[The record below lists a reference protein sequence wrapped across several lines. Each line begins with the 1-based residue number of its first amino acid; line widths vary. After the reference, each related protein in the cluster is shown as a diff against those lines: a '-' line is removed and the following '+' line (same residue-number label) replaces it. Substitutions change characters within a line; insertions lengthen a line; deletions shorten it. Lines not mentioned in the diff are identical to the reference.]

1 MTSEPNIN
9 YLQLEGKELFASYP
23 FLRDFFAA
31 LGLAGPQRQQTTAAY
46 FAGLE
51 EDSFERL
58 GLSPA
63 ELGERLQSFAEQ
75 MLRLR
80 DGSGAQ
86 VATITVLGG
95 RDKSGAAETASL
107 TLQRGDVVCI
117 VGPTGSGKS
126 RLLGDIEC
134 LAQGDTPTG
143 RRILLDGQPPDEG
156 ARLSG
161 EQRLVAQLSQNMNFV
176 MDLSVREFL
185 TMHAESRLVEGI
197 ETVVEQIFT
206 TALSLA
212 GEPFSL
218 ETPVTALSGGQSRAL
233 MIADTAM
240 LSPSPIILIDE
251 IENAGVDRRKALQL
265 LVSKE
270 KIVLMATH
278 DPILALAG
286 DRRVVLRNGGM
297 AAILETTPAERVNLL
312 LLQQVDER
320 LAEVRNRLRAG
331 EQIEGDP
338 AALFPQF
345 SAH

>member
-1 MTSEPNIN
+1 MEPVTD
-9 YLQLEGKELFASYP
+9 YLRLPGRELFSSYP

-31 LGLAGPQRQQTTAAY
+31 LGLNGPQRQETAAAY
-46 FAGLE
+46 FDSLGAESLESIGL
-51 EDSFERL
+51 D
-58 GLSPA
+58 A
-63 ELGERLQSFAEQ
+63 QELGARLQAFVEQ

-86 VATITVLGG
+86 VSTITVVGG
-95 RDKSGAAETASL
+95 QDKSGAPEATSL
-107 TLQRGDVVCI
+107 TLQRGDVICI

-134 LAQGDTPTG
+134 LAQADTPTG

-197 ETVVEQIFT
+197 ETVVEQIFS

-297 AAILETTPAERVNLL
+297 AAVLETSPAERANLL
-312 LLQQVDER
+312 LLQKVDER

-338 AALFPQF
+338 ASLFPPLTT
-345 SAH
+345 